1 MPSRDA
7 LPPPPRRRAAFALA
21 LVALLAGLAGCRQ
34 PAGVEARDDAQ
45 TAGEPVPAARPV
57 DAVYVLRDRL
67 LARDGVGFARVAVPP
82 AIHADLRRA
91 WRDGR
96 SRWPL
101 DELPLDARIP
111 AMLAALQAP
120 GADQLLMATFRK
132 QFAGADAD
140 IDQAVRTLMVFGGE
154 YVQRDPGYSADERDH
169 AAQAI
174 AAVGRWA
181 IAAPL
186 DDPARAQRFF
196 TVLSAAAVR
205 SGIDGKAGWPAFA
218 ALGMTQSLNRLSP
231 FFATLLAQL
240 RQQYGLDIDASLRS
254 LRVSLVEQTGDRAR
268 LRLQYTL
275 AGTPIDTLA
284 TAVRIDGRWY
294 LADYVQGAR
303 RSLGAA
309 PPPGR

>member
-1 MPSRDA
+1 MPPRDA
-7 LPPPPRRRAAFALA
+7 LSPTSRRCAAHVL
-21 LVALLAGLAGCRQ
+21 LLTALLAGVVGCKPPTAPEDRDGMQ
-34 PAGVEARDDAQ
+34 EASEPA
-45 TAGEPVPAARPV
+45 PAARPV

-82 AIHADLRRA
+82 ALHAELRRA

-120 GADQLLMATFRK
+120 AADKQLMTTFRK

-140 IDQAVRTLMVFGGE
+140 IDQAVRALVVFGTE
-154 YVQRDPGYSADERDH
+154 YVQRDPGYSDDARAH
-169 AAQAI
+169 AAQMITAI
-174 AAVGRWA
+174 GHWA
-181 IAAPL
+181 TAAPL
-186 DDPARAQRFF
+186 DDPKRAQRFF
-196 TVLSAAAVR
+196 STLAAAAVR
-205 SGIDGKAGWPAFA
+205 TGIDGHAGWPAFA
-218 ALGMTQSLNRLSP
+218 ALGMTQGLNRLSP

-254 LRVSLVEQTGDRAR
+254 LHVSLVEQTGDQAR

-294 LADYVQGAR
+294 LADYVQDAQ
-303 RSLGAA
+303 RSLAA
-309 PPPGR
+309 PPSRP